1 MRHLFTFFLILSQF
15 FTVIYSV
22 ACEKI
27 LIRFVCKILNTLVN
41 RNARV
46 GNTSCCGS
54 ATLSADHALT
64 VSFTNVCVN
73 KCCFRQNLTLT
84 CAFTLSL
91 RFFVFWFY
99 AWKLT
104 SSWLLLNIYVHIY
117 IYTFVCTNIYL
128 INAAFT
134 NQNRNLSCLSRYLTF
149 GDKLGHHCFPLH
161 FHFTKLTSSSEWT
174 YTSM

>member
-91 RFFVFWFY
+91 LYFFGFMLENLQAHGYFW
-99 AWKLT
+99 
-104 SSWLLLNIYVHIY
+104 IYTYIY
-117 IYTFVCTNIYL
+117 IFVCINKYL